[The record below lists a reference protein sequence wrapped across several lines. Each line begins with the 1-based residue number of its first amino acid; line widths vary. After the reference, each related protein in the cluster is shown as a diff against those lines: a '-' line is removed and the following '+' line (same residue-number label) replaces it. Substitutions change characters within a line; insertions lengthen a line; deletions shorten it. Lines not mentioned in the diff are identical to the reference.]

1 MCLARL
7 LLRYQAGPY
16 LAGNVGVPW
25 VTYAF
30 VGAIT
35 TIESVIVVRVAGAEF
50 VNAGIAIQIVPI
62 KGKTDRRDGWW
73 VVMRE
78 EQYKLCFEDG

>member
-1 MCLARL
+1 VCVARQPL
-7 LLRYQAGPY
+7 TPLQAVPY
-16 LAGNVGVPW
+16 LAGNVGVQW

-35 TIESVIVVRVAGAEF
+35 TIESVIVVRVAGVEF

-62 KGKTDRRDGWW
+62 KGKLISVTVG
-73 VVMRE
+73 
-78 EQYKLCFEDG
+78 G